1 VTILGGGVMTP
12 KPRNLII
19 NFSLMLL
26 SIIFTIAFPEI
37 AYRLYLMH
45 RMSVDKES
53 EITEDALNYSA
64 VDDVLTEFNLEFG
77 YSYVANKSNNGV
89 LVHRGYPVMCT
100 QATINELGNTNRIKG
115 NYEDATV
122 KILVFGDSFTA
133 NTNLNG
139 ITWTDLLQ
147 DELEAKLHQDVNV
160 VNFGRGAYGILQMFD
175 LARRKVEE
183 LEPDLVVFAFITSDL
198 VRARFWRTVN
208 FINGEKRDFVMTE
221 PSTEADLKTSID
233 STLVNP
239 MITRE
244 WCEEMVV
251 ASDKDDPLLKALNEE
266 FIQRRREH
274 YDPVQFN
281 SLSTSF
287 IFNRIMYND
296 PFHGLIPSLIPRFY
310 ENSYAADSRFIDNV
324 NHINQS
330 NVPYYIIHL
339 PTYEDLTAGK
349 YDLSE
354 QEQSLFQSFQEVTGK
369 QIIKFLE
376 YAPSHDSNNLKDL
389 ERLFL
394 SPYDRHPSLQGIR
407 FYAEVV
413 SEILITLQKK

>member
-1 VTILGGGVMTP
+1 MGP

-26 SIIFTIAFPEI
+26 SIIFTIAFSEI
-37 AYRLYLMH
+37 AYRLYL
-45 RMSVDKES
+45 RQKISAGKES
-53 EITEDALNYSA
+53 EFTEDALNYSA

-89 LVHRGYPVMCT
+89 LVHNGYPVMCT

-115 NYEDATV
+115 NYEDATL

-139 ITWTDLLQ
+139 ITWPDLLQ
-147 DELEAKLHQDVNV
+147 DELETRLNQDVNV

-175 LARRKVEE
+175 LARTKVEE
-183 LEPDLVVFAFITSDL
+183 LEPDLVIFAFITSDL

-221 PSTEADLKTSID
+221 PSEEADLKKSID
-233 STLVNP
+233 SIVVNS

-244 WCEEMVV
+244 WCEDMLIG
-251 ASDKDDPLLKALNEE
+251 SHKDDALLKALNEQ
-266 FIQRRREH
+266 FIQRKREH
-274 YDPVQFN
+274 YDPVEFN

-287 IFNRIMYND
+287 IFNRIVHND
-296 PFHGLIPSLIPRFY
+296 PFRGFIPSLIPRFS
-310 ENSYAADSRFIDNV
+310 ENSYAADSRFIENA

-330 NVPYYIIHL
+330 NIPYYIIHL
-339 PTYEDLTAGK
+339 PTYEDLKAGE
-349 YDLSE
+349 YELGE
-354 QEQSLFQSFQEVTGK
+354 QEHSLFENFQEVTGK
-369 QIIKFLE
+369 QIINFIE
-376 YAPSHDSNNLKDL
+376 YTPGHVSNDL
-389 ERLFL
+389 EDLEKLFM

>member
-1 VTILGGGVMTP
+1 MRP

-26 SIIFTIAFPEI
+26 SIIFTIAFSEI
-37 AYRLYLMH
+37 AYRLYLIQ
-45 RMSVDKES
+45 RISVAKES

-89 LVHRGYPVMCT
+89 VVHNGYPVMCT

-122 KILVFGDSFTA
+122 KILVFGDSFTS
-133 NTNLNG
+133 NSNLNG
-139 ITWTDLLQ
+139 ITWPDLLQ
-147 DELEAKLHQDVNV
+147 DELEAKLNQDVNII
-160 VNFGRGAYGILQMFD
+160 NFGRDAYGIPQMLD
-175 LARRKVEE
+175 LARTKVEE

-198 VRARFWRTVN
+198 VRGRFWRTVN
-208 FINGEKRDFVMTE
+208 FINGEKRDIVMVE
-221 PSTEADLKTSID
+221 PSEEADLKKSID
-233 STLVNP
+233 ATVVNS

-244 WCEEMVV
+244 WCEDMLVTW
-251 ASDKDDPLLKALNEE
+251 DKDDPLLKALNEE

-274 YDPVQFN
+274 YDPVEFN

-287 IFNRIMYND
+287 IFNRIVYND
-296 PFHGLIPSLIPRFY
+296 PFRGFIPSLIPRLY
-310 ENSYAADSRFIDNV
+310 ENSYVADSRFIENV

-330 NVPYYIIHL
+330 NIPYYIIHL
-339 PTYEDLTAGK
+339 PTYEDLKAGK
-349 YDLSE
+349 YELGE
-354 QEQSLFQSFQEVTGK
+354 QEQSLFESFQEVTGK
-369 QIIKFLE
+369 QITNFME
-376 YAPSHDSNNLKDL
+376 YASSHDSNNLEDIEK
-389 ERLFL
+389 LFM

>member
-1 VTILGGGVMTP
+1 MRP

-26 SIIFTIAFPEI
+26 SIIFTIAFSEI
-37 AYRLYLMH
+37 AYRLYLMQ
-45 RMSVDKES
+45 RISVAKES

-89 LVHRGYPVMCT
+89 VVHNGYPVMCT
-100 QATINELGNTNRIKG
+100 QARINELGNTNRIKG

-122 KILVFGDSFTA
+122 KILVFGDSFTS
-133 NTNLNG
+133 NSNLNG
-139 ITWTDLLQ
+139 ITWPDLLQ
-147 DELEAKLHQDVNV
+147 DELEAKLNQDVNII
-160 VNFGRGAYGILQMFD
+160 NFGRDAYGIPQMLD
-175 LARRKVEE
+175 LARTKVEE

-198 VRARFWRTVN
+198 VRGRFWRTVN
-208 FINGEKRDFVMTE
+208 FINGEKRDIVMVE
-221 PSTEADLKTSID
+221 PSEEADLKKSID
-233 STLVNP
+233 ATVVNS

-244 WCEEMVV
+244 WCEDMLVTL
-251 ASDKDDPLLKALNEE
+251 DKDDPLLKALNEE

-274 YDPVQFN
+274 YDPVEFN

-287 IFNRIMYND
+287 IFNRIVYND
-296 PFHGLIPSLIPRFY
+296 PFRGFIPSLIPRLY
-310 ENSYAADSRFIDNV
+310 EYSYVADSRFIENV

-330 NVPYYIIHL
+330 NIPYYIIHL
-339 PTYEDLTAGK
+339 PTYEDLKAGK
-349 YDLSE
+349 YELGE
-354 QEQSLFQSFQEVTGK
+354 QEQSLFESFQEVTGK
-369 QIIKFLE
+369 QITNFME
-376 YAPSHDSNNLKDL
+376 YASSHDSNNLEDIEK
-389 ERLFL
+389 LFM

>member
-1 VTILGGGVMTP
+1 MRP
-12 KPRNLII
+12 KSRNLII

-26 SIIFTIAFPEI
+26 SIIFTMAFSEI
-37 AYRLYLMH
+37 AYRLYLMQKI
-45 RMSVDKES
+45 SVGKES

-89 LVHRGYPVMCT
+89 LVHNGYPVMCN

-139 ITWTDLLQ
+139 ITWPDLLQ
-147 DELEAKLHQDVNV
+147 DELEAKFNQDVNV
-160 VNFGRGAYGILQMFD
+160 INFGRGAYGILQMFD
-175 LARRKVEE
+175 LARTKVEE
-183 LEPDLVVFAFITSDL
+183 LKPDLVIFAFITSDL

-221 PSTEADLKTSID
+221 PSEEADLKKSID
-233 STLVNP
+233 STLVNS

-244 WCEEMVV
+244 WCEDMLV
-251 ASDKDDPLLKALNEE
+251 ASHKEDALLKALNEE
-266 FIQRRREH
+266 FIQRKREH
-274 YDPVQFN
+274 YDPVEFN
-281 SLSTSF
+281 SLTTSF
-287 IFNRIMYND
+287 IFNRIVHND
-296 PFHGLIPSLIPRFY
+296 PFRGFIPSLIPRY
-310 ENSYAADSRFIDNV
+310 SENSYAADSRFIQNV

-330 NVPYYIIHL
+330 NIPYYIIHL
-339 PTYEDLTAGK
+339 PTYGDLKAGE
-349 YDLSE
+349 YELGE
-354 QEQSLFQSFQEVTGK
+354 QERALFESFQEVTGK
-369 QIIKFLE
+369 QIINFIE
-376 YAPSHDSNNLKDL
+376 YAPSHDSNNLEDL
-389 ERLFL
+389 EKLFM

-407 FYAEVV
+407 FYAEVIG
-413 SEILITLQKK
+413 EILINLQKK

>member
-1 VTILGGGVMTP
+1 MA
-12 KPRNLII
+12 
-19 NFSLMLL
+19 FS
-26 SIIFTIAFPEI
+26 EI
-37 AYRLYLMH
+37 AYRLYLMQKI
-45 RMSVDKES
+45 SVGKES

-89 LVHRGYPVMCT
+89 LVHNGYPVMCN

-139 ITWTDLLQ
+139 ITWPDLLQ
-147 DELEAKLHQDVNV
+147 DELGAKLNQDVNV
-160 VNFGRGAYGILQMFD
+160 LNFGRGAYGILQMFD
-175 LARRKVEE
+175 LARTKVEE
-183 LEPDLVVFAFITSDL
+183 LEPDLVIFAFITSDL

-221 PSTEADLKTSID
+221 PSEEVDLKKSID
-233 STLVNP
+233 STLVNS

-244 WCEEMVV
+244 WCEDMLV
-251 ASDKDDPLLKALNEE
+251 ASHKDDALLKALNKE
-266 FIQRRREH
+266 FIQRKREH
-274 YDPVQFN
+274 YDPVEFN

-287 IFNRIMYND
+287 IFNRIVHND
-296 PFHGLIPSLIPRFY
+296 PFRGFIPSLIPRFS
-310 ENSYAADSRFIDNV
+310 ENSYAADSRFIENV

-330 NVPYYIIHL
+330 DIPYYIIHL
-339 PTYEDLTAGK
+339 PTYEDLKAGE
-349 YDLSE
+349 YELGE
-354 QEQSLFQSFQEVTGK
+354 QEQSLFESFQEVTGK
-369 QIIKFLE
+369 QIINFIE
-376 YAPSHDSNNLKDL
+376 YAPSHDSNNLEDL
-389 ERLFL
+389 EKLFM

>member
-1 VTILGGGVMTP
+1 MA
-12 KPRNLII
+12 
-19 NFSLMLL
+19 FS
-26 SIIFTIAFPEI
+26 EI
-37 AYRLYLMH
+37 AYRLYLMQKI
-45 RMSVDKES
+45 SVGKES

-89 LVHRGYPVMCT
+89 LVHNGYPVMCN

-139 ITWTDLLQ
+139 ITWPDLLQ
-147 DELEAKLHQDVNV
+147 DELEAKFNQDVNV
-160 VNFGRGAYGILQMFD
+160 INFGRGAYGILQMFD
-175 LARRKVEE
+175 LARTKVEE
-183 LEPDLVVFAFITSDL
+183 LKPDLVIFAFITSDL

-221 PSTEADLKTSID
+221 PSEEADLKKSID
-233 STLVNP
+233 STLVNS

-244 WCEEMVV
+244 WCEDMLV
-251 ASDKDDPLLKALNEE
+251 ASHKEDALLKALNEE
-266 FIQRRREH
+266 FIKRKREH
-274 YDPVQFN
+274 YDPVEFN
-281 SLSTSF
+281 SLTTSF
-287 IFNRIMYND
+287 IFNRIVHND
-296 PFHGLIPSLIPRFY
+296 PFRGFIPSLIPRY
-310 ENSYAADSRFIDNV
+310 SENSYAADSRFIQNV

-330 NVPYYIIHL
+330 NIPYYIIHL
-339 PTYEDLTAGK
+339 PTYGDLKAGE
-349 YDLSE
+349 YELGE
-354 QEQSLFQSFQEVTGK
+354 QERALKESLQEVTGK
-369 QIIKFLE
+369 QIINFIE
-376 YAPSHDSNNLKDL
+376 YAPSHDSNNLEDL
-389 ERLFL
+389 EKLFM

-413 SEILITLQKK
+413 GEILINLQKK

>member
-1 VTILGGGVMTP
+1 MRP

-19 NFSLMLL
+19 NFSLILL
-26 SIIFTIAFPEI
+26 SIVFTIAFLEI
-37 AYRLYLMH
+37 AYRLYLMW
-45 RMSVDKES
+45 RISVDKES
-53 EITEDALNYSA
+53 EIPEEALNYSA
-64 VDDVLTEFNLEFG
+64 VDDILTEFNLEFG

-89 LVHRGYPVMCT
+89 LVHNGYPVMCT
-100 QATINELGNTNRIKG
+100 QATINELGNTNRMKG

-133 NTNLNG
+133 NTDLHG
-139 ITWTDLLQ
+139 ITWPDLLQ
-147 DELEAKLHQDVNV
+147 DELEAKLDQDVNV
-160 VNFGRGAYGILQMFD
+160 INFGRGAYGILQMFD
-175 LARRKVEE
+175 LARTKVEE

-198 VRARFWRTVN
+198 VRARFWRTVD

-221 PSTEADLKTSID
+221 PSAEADLKTSID
-233 STLVNP
+233 STVVNS

-244 WCEEMVV
+244 WCEDMLV
-251 ASDKDDPLLKALNEE
+251 ASDKDDPLLKALNEQ

-274 YDPVQFN
+274 YDPVEFN

-287 IFNRIMYND
+287 IFNRILYND
-296 PFHGLIPSLIPRFY
+296 PFHGLIPSLIPRFS
-310 ENSYAADSRFIDNV
+310 EHSYAADSRFIDDV

-339 PTYEDLTAGK
+339 PTYEDLMAGK

-354 QEQSLFQSFQEVTGK
+354 QEQSLFRSFQEVTGK
-369 QIIKFLE
+369 QIFNFIE
-376 YAPSHDSNNLKDL
+376 YTSSHDFNDPEDL
-389 ERLFL
+389 EQLFI
-394 SPYDRHPSLQGIR
+394 SPYDLHPSLQGIK

-413 SEILITLQKK
+413 SEMLITLQKK

>member
-1 VTILGGGVMTP
+1 MRP
-12 KPRNLII
+12 NPRNLII

-26 SIIFTIAFPEI
+26 SIIFTIAFSEI
-37 AYRLYLMH
+37 AYRLYLMQ
-45 RMSVDKES
+45 RISVDKES

-89 LVHRGYPVMCT
+89 LVQKGYPVMCT

-139 ITWTDLLQ
+139 ITWPDLLQ
-147 DELEAKLHQDVNV
+147 DELEARLNQDVNV
-160 VNFGRGAYGILQMFD
+160 INLGRGAYGLLQMFD
-175 LARRKVEE
+175 LARTKVEE
-183 LEPDLVVFAFITSDL
+183 LEPDLVIFAFITSDL

-221 PSTEADLKTSID
+221 PSKEADLKKSID
-233 STLVNP
+233 STVVNS
-239 MITRE
+239 MIARE
-244 WCEEMVV
+244 WCEDMLVTL
-251 ASDKDDPLLKALNEE
+251 DKDDALLKALNEE
-266 FIQRRREH
+266 FILRRREH
-274 YDPVQFN
+274 YDPVEFS

-287 IFNRIMYND
+287 IFNRIVYND
-296 PFHGLIPSLIPRFY
+296 PFHGFIPSLIPRLY
-310 ENSYAADSRFIDNV
+310 ENSYAADSRFIENV
-324 NHINQS
+324 KHINQS
-330 NVPYYIIHL
+330 NIPYYIIHL
-339 PTYEDLTAGK
+339 PTYEDLKAGE
-349 YDLSE
+349 YELSE
-354 QEQSLFQSFQEVTGK
+354 QEQSLFESFQEITGK
-369 QIIKFLE
+369 QIIDFIE
-376 YAPSHDSNNLKDL
+376 YVSSHDSNNPEDL
-389 ERLFL
+389 EKLFM